1 MSGNTNYST
10 GGVDDANSRGV
21 NGITDRI
28 SNMTVDPN
36 KKSNPKNGGKNRKSK
51 QMKLRSKKY
60 KGKRSM
66 KTRRHRK

>member
-1 MSGNTNYST
+1 MSNQTWSAA
-10 GGVDDANSRGV
+10 GVKDANSNGV
-21 NGITDRI
+21 DGITDRI
-28 SNMTVDPN
+28 SNMTVDSSKKPN
-36 KKSNPKNGGKNRKSK
+36 TKNGGKNRKSK